1 MKIKFFLLL
10 FLFGSVIC
18 MFAQQTPQLP
28 QQVKV
33 KLPEILSAKKLPV
46 MDELQREFCPGSN
59 WGQNKRA
66 KAQAWV
72 VYSDR
77 DDNVTYTSPNKASRL
92 KDPLHFAEKVCIA
105 KISGDMALVY
115 TDEKAHTNYPNI
127 PSNAKCKGWV
137 PMENLLLWNRCPTD
151 QRGVQKKG
159 IIAINLNKMSKD
171 ERFQER
177 RYNSPDNLGKH
188 QMLNTDMNFY
198 YVMKETPDGEF
209 TLLCTSAKISNA
221 QTFYGWVNKNAY
233 TEWNQRSCL
242 EPNWLPK
249 FVETHRNNYRAY
261 IYESET
267 GSAHVTFWQYGT
279 SNGDTSPLYKY
290 RMNPNQLR
298 FPILSQPDANG
309 RVLCTSFADRTYKSI
324 NKAASYVDRISD
336 QVNKTGKEMLQM
348 NVILA
353 VEATTEMAK
362 FMPAIKKALATC
374 SDYAQQG
381 LNVRVG
387 LVLYGAQG
395 EGVTSVPLS
404 KYDDARLLGMLG
416 GNKAQTRLTGER
428 NVALAQAIEK
438 AVNPTSMGF
447 NPSQSN
453 MLLVI
458 GYHGI
463 NETVWHEQ
471 SLLNKLVANN
481 IQLASIQVMRAEAGS
496 CKRYF
501 DAMESLIKQ
510 NVETQYREIS
520 ARAIF
525 QNARDKNKNLS
536 NDGYLFTSSL
546 SASKG
551 GNPLFASV
559 RYNSMQNQEMSTD
572 ALTRYVSNS
581 ISGFSRSVNASK
593 SIYEEALSDVDFY
606 PDFLKKKL
614 GERGYAAWQQV
625 RAISAYGGYAQ
636 VGGLNDDDD
645 WRAVLYLSDD
655 ELTDLIVKLKDVSDA
670 AVEQNPDRTKFVN
683 AIRTLLRAQL
693 GGSIPDD
700 EINEL
705 SPEEL
710 ENAIYGIVN
719 VKSENLRFTKY
730 PLKDLINGKKV
741 PNDEYQNVLYRFDT
755 KYKKFSKIR
764 SGYKYR
770 MEVGGMYYYWI
781 PLEDLP

>member
-18 MFAQQTPQLP
+18 MFAQQAPQLP
-28 QQVKV
+28 PQVKV
-33 KLPEILSAKKLPV
+33 KLPEILSAKDLPV
-46 MDELQREFCPGSN
+46 MDDLLKEFRNGSY
-59 WGQNKRA
+59 WGQTKKA
-66 KAQAWV
+66 KPKPWV

-77 DDNVTYTSPNKASRL
+77 AENATYTAPDKAKRFGEL
-92 KDPLHFAEKVCIA
+92 NFAEKVCIA
-105 KISGDMALVY
+105 EIKGDMALVY

-137 PMENLLLWNRCPTD
+137 PMVNLLLWNRCPTD
-151 QRGVQKKG
+151 QRGVLKKG
-159 IIAINLNKMSKD
+159 IIAINLNKMAKD
-171 ERFQER
+171 ERFQGLK
-177 RYNSPDNLGKH
+177 YNSPDNLGKH
-188 QMLNTDMNFY
+188 QVLNTDMQFY

-209 TLLCTSAKISNA
+209 SLLCTDSEINTS

-242 EPNWLPK
+242 EPNWVPK
-249 FVETHRNNYRAY
+249 FVEEHRDNDYKAY
-261 IYESET
+261 IYESKT
-267 GSAHVTFWQYGT
+267 GLDPVTYWKYGT
-279 SNGDTSPLYKY
+279 SNGDTERKYKY

-298 FPILSQPDANG
+298 FPILSQPDPNG
-309 RVLCTSFADRTYKSI
+309 WVLCTSFADRIHKSI
-324 NKAASYVDRISD
+324 NRAAEFVGSISGK
-336 QVNKTGKEMLQM
+336 VNKTGKEMLQM

-481 IQLASIQVMRAEAGS
+481 IQLASIQVMRAGAGS

-501 DAMESLIKQ
+501 DSMVSLIKR
-510 NVETQYREIS
+510 NVESQYNEI
-520 ARAIF
+520 
-525 QNARDKNKNLS
+525 NAKAVFHNALDKNKNRS
-536 NDGYLFTSSL
+536 NDGYLFTSSR

-581 ISGFSRSVNASK
+581 ISGFSRSVNTSK
-593 SIYEEALSDVDFY
+593 SIYEEALTDVDFY
-606 PDFLKKKL
+606 PEFLKKKL
-614 GERGYAAWQQV
+614 GEEGYKAWRRV
-625 RAISAYGGYAQ
+625 RAISAYGGYAK

-645 WRAVLYLSDD
+645 WRAVLYLSYD
-655 ELTDLIVKLKDVSDA
+655 ELTALIEKLKPVSDA
-670 AVEQNPDRTKFVN
+670 AVKQSSDRTIFVD

-700 EINEL
+700 KINEL
-705 SPEEL
+705 STEEL

-730 PLKDLINGKKV
+730 PLKDLINGKQV
-741 PNDEYQNVLYRFDT
+741 SNDEYQDVLYRFDK
-755 KYKKFSKIR
+755 KYKNLCKIR

-770 MEVGGMYYYWI
+770 MEVGVKYYYWI